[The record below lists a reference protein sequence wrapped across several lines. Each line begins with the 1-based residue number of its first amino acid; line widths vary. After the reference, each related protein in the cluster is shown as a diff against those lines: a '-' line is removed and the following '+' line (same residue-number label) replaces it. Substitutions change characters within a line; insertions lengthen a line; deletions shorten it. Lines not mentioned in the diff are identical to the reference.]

1 MPMLADA
8 VVQALLRRRLHVTAA
23 AAVVLRDPHAAD
35 DVFQQVVLS
44 ALESR
49 DHFADAEHL
58 FAWAARTARCRAVD
72 AARRRRL
79 RTLSDEVLDLFEAD
93 AAAGPDGSD
102 RLDALHACL
111 DDLPEHAR
119 ELLRLRYDDGLTAVA
134 VAARLRRSADA
145 VYQSLSR
152 LHRGLRLCVEKR
164 LAATP
169 TGQEPS

>member
-8 VVQALLRRRLHVTAA
+8 VVQTLLRRRLHVTAA
-23 AAVVLRDPHAAD
+23 AAAVLRDAHAAD

-49 DHFADAEHL
+49 DHFADSDHL

-72 AARRRRL
+72 IARRRKL
-79 RTLSDEVLDLFEAD
+79 QTLSDEVLDLFEAD
-93 AAAGPDGSD
+93 AAGADGSD

-111 DDLPEHAR
+111 DELPDHAR
-119 ELLRLRYDDGLTAVA
+119 ELLRMRYDDGLTAVA
-134 VAARLRRSADA
+134 VAARLGRTAEA

-152 LHRGLRLCVEKR
+152 LHRGLRACVEKR
-164 LAATP
+164 LAPTP
-169 TGQEPS
+169 TERQPT